1 MIIYNSYKMN
11 IFKILLNKIKE
22 ARIRREWRKE
32 TFAKK
37 NCAVFKISNNYKV
50 VSCFYDKSSGWMLLD
65 DPVHT
70 ISDDQPPMVLGEAV
84 TETLKQPNV
93 KKFGKEFFSKER
105 EKEWLK
111 RNFKLRSFN
120 ALHKNSL
127 CDIIL
132 YKDDFIVSP
141 TRKADD
147 GRGWVCD
154 KEREKTYSYS
164 SLTSECIG
172 KILISLTANK

>member
-1 MIIYNSYKMN
+1 MN

-22 ARIRREWRKE
+22 ARITREWRKE

-50 VSCFYDKSSGWMLLD
+50 VSCFYDKSSGWMLSD

-111 RNFKLRSFN
+111 RNFKLKSFN

-127 CDIIL
+127 CDITL

-141 TRKADD
+141 TKLDDD